1 MARIIYALSGQGRGH
16 SSRGMAIT
24 HGLRA
29 RGHEV
34 RFCGG
39 GAAREILQSRGEI
52 VLCVP
57 QLQQVVRDNTVQA
70 ASTLL
75 ANWPSIR
82 NLSQIVRRLAKSIE
96 AWEADL
102 VITDFEAFS
111 WRAAELLDI
120 PVISFNHQQVVT
132 ETRYSLPPGHRYHA
146 HLARL
151 IINIIAP
158 RTPQKL
164 LLTSFFYPPV
174 KRPEIATI
182 VPPIIRPE
190 VVRLPPSSEDFIL
203 VYYNQPE
210 GSLSLLDRLRAH
222 GKRYIIYNFPEPRD
236 THRYPNLVF
245 KPARVDGFLDDLAR
259 CRGVL
264 CTAGFTL
271 ISESLFLGKPLL
283 AVPNRGIFEQTL
295 NAIFLERE
303 ALGKAVIGR
312 SVTIDDLEAFDEELD
327 EMAGRMRGR
336 PALGNKAA
344 LDFIE
349 NVVANYNSPVK
360 RKLVSAE
367 DL

>member
-39 GAAREILQSRGEI
+39 GAARDILGSQGEE
-52 VLCVP
+52 VLTVP
-57 QLQQVVRDNTVQA
+57 QLQQIVRDNTIQA
-70 ASTLL
+70 ASTIL

-82 NLSQIVRRLAKSIE
+82 NLGQIVRRLAKAIE
-96 AWEADL
+96 AWRAEL
-102 VITDFEAFS
+102 IITDFEAFS
-111 WRAAELLDI
+111 WRAAELLQI

-132 ETRYSLPPGHRYHA
+132 ETRYSLPPGLRYHA

-158 RTPQKL
+158 RAPQKL

-174 KRPEIATI
+174 KRPETTTI

-190 VVRLPPSSEDFIL
+190 VQCLTPSREDFIL

-210 GSLSLLDRLRAH
+210 GSLQLLDRLRAH
-222 GKRYIIYNFPEPRD
+222 GQRYIIYNFPEPD
-236 THRYPNLVF
+236 DAHAYSNLVF
-245 KPARVDGFLDDLAR
+245 KPARLDGFLDDLAR

-271 ISESLFLGKPLL
+271 ISEALFLGKPLL

-312 SVTIDDLEAFDEELD
+312 GVTLEDLSAFEESLD
-327 EMAGRMRGR
+327 KMAGNLYGR
-336 PALGNKAA
+336 PASGNKAA

-349 NVVANYNSPVK
+349 NVVTNDCSSANQPQI
-360 RKLVSAE
+360 SAP